1 MPEMKGFFVDWIEK
15 PAERK
20 EKRDKTIVLL
30 LVTFY
35 LIVSFYHLGSLK
47 APQTYWQ
54 PSSPGEGACL
64 DLGKEETIKRIS
76 FFGGLIGEGEY
87 RLEYSADAETW
98 QEGPLLKPQ
107 NVFEWKEA
115 DVDLRGRYIRI
126 IAQKSGGMLNE
137 IGFWGEK
144 QTLLPVNAILPLHQG
159 YLLPQGFPEAF
170 DEQDTVPYQSSY
182 LNSTYFDEIYFAR
195 TAYEYLHQVEPYE
208 WTHPPLGKMLISLGI
223 TIFGMNPF
231 GWRFMGVVFG
241 ALIIPLMYLL
251 GKKLF
256 GRSEYGLVAAFLMT
270 FEFMHFVQARI
281 ATIDTYVVFF
291 IILMY
296 YFMLVY
302 LSTPY
307 SPSETRRFLLPL
319 FLSGLSFGLGAS
331 VKWTGIYAGGGLA
344 VLFFLDLV
352 KKRKENPSSF
362 ATFCKKMFPWCV
374 LFFIIVPLF
383 VYCLFYVFFLP
394 GPTGIRD
401 IWRHQLQMFNYH
413 SKLEAT
419 HPFSSPWWQWPL
431 MIRPIWLYQGKGL
444 PPGQISSIVS
454 LGNPAIWWGGTL
466 VLLFSLILPLF
477 LKEKALPFILI
488 GFLAQYLP
496 WVLVPRLTFIY
507 HFYNSVPFYILLI
520 VLFYRKIREN
530 YPRYKPF
537 LFGYLALAA
546 FLFFL
551 FYPVLS
557 GEIVSKNYVATYLR
571 WLPSWTFFIN

>member
-1 MPEMKGFFVDWIEK
+1 
-15 PAERK
+15 
-20 EKRDKTIVLL
+20 
-30 LVTFY
+30 
-35 LIVSFYHLGSLK
+35 
-47 APQTYWQ
+47 
-54 PSSPGEGACL
+54 
-64 DLGKEETIKRIS
+64 
-76 FFGGLIGEGEY
+76 
-87 RLEYSADAETW
+87 
-98 QEGPLLKPQ
+98 
-107 NVFEWKEA
+107 
-115 DVDLRGRYIRI
+115 
-126 IAQKSGGMLNE
+126 
-137 IGFWGEK
+137 
-144 QTLLPVNAILPLHQG
+144 
-159 YLLPQGFPEAF
+159 
-170 DEQDTVPYQSSY
+170 
-182 LNSTYFDEIYFAR
+182 
-195 TAYEYLHQVEPYE
+195 
-208 WTHPPLGKMLISLGI
+208 
-223 TIFGMNPF
+223 
-231 GWRFMGVVFG
+231 
-241 ALIIPLMYLL
+241 
-251 GKKLF
+251 
-256 GRSEYGLVAAFLMT
+256 
-270 FEFMHFVQARI
+270 
-281 ATIDTYVVFF
+281 
-291 IILMY
+291 
-296 YFMLVY
+296 
-302 LSTPY
+302 
-307 SPSETRRFLLPL
+307 
-319 FLSGLSFGLGAS
+319 
-331 VKWTGIYAGGGLA
+331 
-344 VLFFLDLV
+344 
-352 KKRKENPSSF
+352 
-362 ATFCKKMFPWCV
+362 MFPWCV

-477 LKEKALPFILI
+477 RKEKALPFILI